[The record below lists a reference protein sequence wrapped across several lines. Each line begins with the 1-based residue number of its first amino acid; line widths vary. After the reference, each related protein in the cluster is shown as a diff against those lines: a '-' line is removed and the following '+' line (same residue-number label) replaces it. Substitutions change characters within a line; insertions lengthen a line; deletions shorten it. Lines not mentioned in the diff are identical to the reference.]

1 MINALQIRAARA
13 WLGWKQE
20 DLAKTSLV
28 AKRTIAEIELG
39 SRLPY
44 ERTLRDIQVA
54 LEAAG
59 IVFLFEDGKGT
70 GISGPVNVPLRRLP
84 DDLPVE

>member
-1 MINALQIRAARA
+1 MINARQIRAARA

-20 DLAKTSLV
+20 DLAKASLV

-39 SRLPY
+39 NRLPY
-44 ERTLRDIQVA
+44 ERTLRDIQIA

-59 IVFLFEDGKGT
+59 VVFLFEHDKGV
-70 GISGPVNVPLRRLP
+70 GISGPLDLPLRRLP
-84 DDLPVE
+84 EE